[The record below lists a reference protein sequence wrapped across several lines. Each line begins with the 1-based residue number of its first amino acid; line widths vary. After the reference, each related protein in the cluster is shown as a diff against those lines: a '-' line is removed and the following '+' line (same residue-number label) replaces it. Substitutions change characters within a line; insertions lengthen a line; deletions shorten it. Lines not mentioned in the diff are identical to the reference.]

1 MRKLTNRQK
10 LNGLLKVA
18 RKSAEAMGDATE
30 MNEKIDKITKLLEL
44 SDDEIDE
51 WLKHN
56 SI

>member
-1 MRKLTNRQK
+1 M
-10 LNGLLKVA
+10 NGLLKLA
-18 RKSAEAMGDATE
+18 RKSAEAMDDATE